1 MEKKRGSKSLAGI
14 YSNQLLRSF
23 GFALISIL
31 IPVYLLELGYSLNN
45 VFSYFIVYYLFLFIF
60 SPLSLLLAKKIGYK
74 PIMIANVFI
83 AAAYFILLNEL
94 AKIGISIYLIA
105 IIGGIEGAFYWIPLG
120 SFFARLS
127 SKEKR
132 GSQFGMHIVLG
143 QISGFVAPFVGSL
156 AATYLGF
163 SFLLYA
169 SAIAIIVSA
178 IPLFSM
184 ENIKPKTRFSFYNTL
199 NLTKTHR
206 KYFIGSIFQNMIS
219 EVEFVIWPIFI
230 FITLK
235 NYISVGFVGTLISL
249 GMIIFTFVIAKIS
262 DKKGKKYLLKAGGF
276 LYIFIWISR
285 IYFDS
290 SLFLYII
297 SVLAGFFMLTLE
309 VPFQAITYD
318 KAAEEKDP
326 DEFVVFKE
334 IPNLIARVTIF
345 GLIILIPS
353 KLVSPFI
360 SAFIAAIVCCVYL
373 FLFEVESKKK
383 EK

>member
-1 MEKKRGSKSLAGI
+1 MKKKRGLGGI
-14 YSNQLLRSF
+14 YSNQLIRSF

-45 VFSYFIVYYLFLFIF
+45 VFSYFIVYYIFLFIF
-60 SPLSLLLAKKIGYK
+60 SPISLLLAKRVGYK
-74 PIMIANVFI
+74 PIMIANVFV
-83 AAAYFILLNEL
+83 AAGYFILLNLL
-94 AKIGISIYLIA
+94 AKAGVSIYFIA

-132 GSQFGMHIVLG
+132 GSQFGIHIVLG
-143 QISGFVAPFVGSL
+143 QISGFIAPFAGSL

-169 SAIAIIVSA
+169 SAIVIIVSA

-184 ENIKPKTRFSFYNTL
+184 ENIKPNTRFSLYRTFNM
-199 NLTKTHR
+199 TKTHSR
-206 KYFIGSIFQNMIS
+206 YFIGSFFQNMIS
-219 EVEFVIWPIFI
+219 EVEGIIWPIFI
-230 FITLK
+230 FISLK
-235 NYISVGFVGTLISL
+235 NYVSVGFVGTLVSL
-249 GMIIFTFVIAKIS
+249 GMIVFTFLIAKIS
-262 DKKGKKYLLKAGGF
+262 DKKGKRYLLKAGGF
-276 LYIFIWISR
+276 FYIFIWILR

-290 SLFLYII
+290 PLFLYII
-297 SVLAGFFMLTLE
+297 SILAGFFMLTLE

-334 IPNLIARVTIF
+334 IPNLIARVSIF
-345 GLIILIPS
+345 GLAIAFS
-353 KLVSPFI
+353 NKFVGT
-360 SAFIAAIVCCVYL
+360 FIAAIVCCIYL
-373 FLFEVESKKK
+373 FLFEIELKRK
-383 EK
+383 EKKSRKK